1 MGQMFISPR
10 SIITGKDSGETNGG
24 YNNNLLQHMGSV
36 MSAGSQQ
43 TQRERSIGSTNHI
56 SKNLNHRKLL

>member
-1 MGQMFISPR
+1 M
-10 SIITGKDSGETNGG
+10 TGKDSAETNGG